1 MRDFLREIETLERN
15 LSHWLPARQ
24 VEQATAAV
32 PTDLLSFVPWLTPSW
47 ERPDHLEPIALAFE
61 RASRGE
67 ELRACVSTPPQH
79 GKTQIIIHGL
89 VKLLLADPTK
99 RHAYVTYSAD
109 RANRVAKQLWQLAKR
124 AGLNP
129 EGPKSAWSLPEGGGV
144 ILCGIGGGITGEPI
158 DGVFIID
165 DPHKNRQ
172 EAESVAKRRDVW
184 DFYTST
190 AETRCHPGAS
200 VFVVQTRWH
209 PEDLA
214 GQLAAKGWE
223 VINLQAIDSEGV
235 VLWPTQRPLSWLNDK
250 RHLCTEYEWAALYQ
264 GQPRPRG
271 ASVFNEPHYYSQ
283 LPTRGVMWAHGT
295 DLAYTAKTHADHSV
309 VVTMLRHGEHC
320 YVVDVVRKQVD
331 APAFALALKAQM
343 ARHPGRM
350 VWHASGTEKGA
361 AQFIRQSIGPR
372 FEVVNATVDKFQRAL
387 PVAAAWNDGR
397 VLLPESAPWL
407 DSFLS
412 EVCAFTGVGDLHD
425 DQVDALASAFYAM
438 DRPVSGYRGM
448 RRTGATWSM

>member
-1 MRDFLREIETLERN
+1 MLDALARLDRMEQRLDR
-15 LSHWLPARQ
+15 WLPKRS
-24 VEQATAAV
+24 
-32 PTDLLSFVPWLTPSW
+32 TDAPAPPASLLDFVPWLTPSW
-47 ERPDHLEPIALAFE
+47 DRPGHLEPIADAFE
-61 RASRGE
+61 KASRGI
-67 ELRACVSTPPQH
+67 ELRSCVSTPPQH
-79 GKTQIIIHGL
+79 GKTQLIIHGL
-89 VKLLLADPTK
+89 VMLLLADPTK

-109 RANRVAKQLWQLAKR
+109 RANRVAKQLWTLAKR
-124 AGLNP
+124 AGLQC

-214 GQLAAKGWE
+214 GQLISKGWE
-223 VINLQAIDSEGV
+223 AINLPAIDSEGV
-235 VLWPTQRPLSWLNDK
+235 VLWPSHRPLSWLEDK
-250 RHLCTEYEWAALYQ
+250 RKNCTEYEWAALYQ

-271 ASVFNEPHYYSQ
+271 ATVFGEARYFRQ
-283 LPTRGVMWAHGT
+283 APTRGYAAANGA
-295 DLAYTAKTHADHSV
+295 DLAYTAKTHADYSV
-309 VVTMLRHGEHC
+309 VVSMLRVGDLY
-320 YVVDVVRKQVD
+320 YVVDVVRAQVD
-331 APAFALALKAQM
+331 APAFTLTLKAQL
-343 ARHPGRM
+343 AKWPGRM

-361 AQFIRQSIGPR
+361 AQFIRKSLGPR
-372 FEVVNATVDKFQRAL
+372 FEVANTTVDKFQRAL

-397 VLLPESAPWL
+397 ILLPAEAPWL
-407 DSFLS
+407 DSFIS

-425 DQVDALASAFYAM
+425 DQVDALASAFYAL
-438 DRPVSGYRGM
+438 DRPATGYRDV
-448 RRTGATWSM
+448 RGAGSTWSM

>member
-1 MRDFLREIETLERN
+1 MIDCLKQLETLERN
-15 LSHWLPARQ
+15 LSHWLPERR
-24 VEQATAAV
+24 VEHSVAV
-32 PTDLLSFVPWLTPSW
+32 PDRLLDFVPWLTPSW
-47 ERPDHLEPIALAFE
+47 ERPGHLEPIALAFE
-61 RASRGE
+61 QAADGA
-67 ELRACVSTPPQH
+67 ELRSCVSTPPQH
-79 GKTQIIIHGL
+79 GKTQLIIHGL
-89 VKLLLADPTK
+89 VLLLLRDPTK

-109 RANRVAKQLWQLAKR
+109 RANRVAKQLWILVKR
-124 AGLNP
+124 AGLKP

-214 GQLAAKGWE
+214 GLLIAKGWH

-235 VLWPTQRPLSWLNDK
+235 VLWPTQRPRSWLDDK
-250 RHLCTEYEWAALYQ
+250 RKNCTEYEWASLYQ
-264 GQPRPRG
+264 GEPRPRG
-271 ASVFNEPHYYSQ
+271 ASVFNEPHYYAD
-283 LPTRGVMWAHGT
+283 LPTRGYASAHGT
-295 DLAYTAKTHADHSV
+295 DLAYTAKTHADYSV
-309 VVTMLRHGEHC
+309 VVTILRHGDLY

-331 APAFALALKAQM
+331 APAFTLTLKAQL
-343 ARHPGRM
+343 AKRPGRM

-361 AQFIRQSIGPR
+361 AQFIRKALGPR

-387 PVAAAWNDGR
+387 PIAAAWNDGR
-397 VLLPESAPWL
+397 VLLPSQAPWL
-407 DSFLS
+407 DSFLA

-425 DQVDALASAFYAM
+425 DQVDALASALYALE
-438 DRPVSGYRGM
+438 RKRTGYRDM
-448 RRTGATWSM
+448 RRPGSTWSM

>member
-1 MRDFLREIETLERN
+1 MIDCLRQLETLERN
-15 LSHWLPARQ
+15 LSHWLPQRPADQ
-24 VEQATAAV
+24 TVAV
-32 PTDLLSFVPWLTPSW
+32 PESLLDFVPWLTPSW
-47 ERPDHLEPIALAFE
+47 DRPDHLEPIAFAFE
-61 RASRGE
+61 KAAAGV
-67 ELRACVSTPPQH
+67 ELRSCVSTPPQH
-79 GKTQIIIHGL
+79 GKTQLIIHGL
-89 VKLLLADPTK
+89 VRLLMADPTK

-109 RANRVAKQLWQLAKR
+109 RANRVAKQLWLLAKR
-124 AGLNP
+124 AGLQP
-129 EGPKSAWSLPEGGGV
+129 DGPKSAWALPEGGGV

-214 GQLAAKGWE
+214 GLLINKGWD
-223 VINLQAIDSEGV
+223 VINLPAIDTEGV
-235 VLWPTQRPLSWLNDK
+235 VLWPTHRPLTWLEDK
-250 RHLCTEYEWAALYQ
+250 RRNCTEYEWASLYQ

-271 ASVFNEPHYYSQ
+271 ATVFCEAHYYQ
-283 LPTRGVMWAHGT
+283 QAPTRGYAAGNGT
-295 DLAYTAKTHADHSV
+295 DLAYTAKTHADYSV
-309 VVTMLRHGEHC
+309 VVSLLRVGDLY

-331 APAFALALKAQM
+331 APAFALTLKAQISKW
-343 ARHPGRM
+343 PGRL

-361 AQFIRQSIGPR
+361 AQFIRKTIGPR
-372 FEVVNATVDKFQRAL
+372 FEVANTTVDKFQRAL

-397 VLLPESAPWL
+397 VLLPSSAPWL
-407 DSFLS
+407 DSFLA

-425 DQVDALASAFYAM
+425 DQVDALASAFYAL
-438 DRPVSGYRGM
+438 DRPATGYRDM
-448 RRTGATWSM
+448 RRIGPSRRM